1 MPTPRRRVTRGQK
14 PAQTRARTKHGPD
27 AAQRKAVERLLEEE
41 RYTEAI
47 RRIKPLVQRYPDHG
61 GPARTLIKDGEID
74 KAERSLDGLIERD
87 RLHIQE
93 VFALYGALAML
104 NRAKGEEEAA
114 QSLLSSLESMVED
127 EDDERRFAQVKRAIE
142 RLDPVQRFRGLLES
156 LLKADAKP
164 ADRRR

>member
-1 MPTPRRRVTRGQK
+1 MAKK
-14 PAQTRARTKHGPD
+14 PANARARTKHGPD

-61 GPARTLIKDGEID
+61 GLARTLIEDGEID
-74 KAERSLDGLIERD
+74 EPERLLDGLIERD

-93 VFALYGALAML
+93 AFALYRTLAML

-127 EDDERRFAQVKRAIE
+127 EDDKRRFAQVKRSIDG
-142 RLDPVQRFRGLLES
+142 LDPVQRFKGLFES
-156 LLKADAKP
+156 ILKTSAKP
-164 ADRRR
+164 VDRGR